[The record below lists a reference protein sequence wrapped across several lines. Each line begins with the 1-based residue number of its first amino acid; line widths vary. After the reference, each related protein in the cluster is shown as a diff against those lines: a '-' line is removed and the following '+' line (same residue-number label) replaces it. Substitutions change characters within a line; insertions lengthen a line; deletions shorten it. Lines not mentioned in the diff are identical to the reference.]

1 MDDFRKKLYKQLAV
15 FLDDVGIP
23 PKVIFFYIS
32 NLQNILKRNRVFKTS
47 GTYFGTLQMMSKRRS
62 FRFSNPW
69 FESWSRNTRQH
80 VRKGIKFGGSYD
92 AQKNKDLFQR
102 YNYKGMHLPFEV
114 GFYT

>member
-1 MDDFRKKLYKQLAV
+1 
-15 FLDDVGIP
+15 
-23 PKVIFFYIS
+23 
-32 NLQNILKRNRVFKTS
+32 
-47 GTYFGTLQMMSKRRS
+47 MMSKRRS

-114 GFYT
+114 GLYVERCDVFLSLCLFFSEC

>member
-1 MDDFRKKLYKQLAV
+1 MEKKILNKFFREIDDMYYFISR
-15 FLDDVGIP
+15 
-23 PKVIFFYIS
+23 IF
-32 NLQNILKRNRVFKTS
+32 
-47 GTYFGTLQMMSKRRS
+47 LQMMSKRRS

-92 AQKNKDLFQR
+92 PQKNKDLFQR

-114 GFYT
+114 GFFVENNFSGVPFCSFFSDCFKVM

>member
-1 MDDFRKKLYKQLAV
+1 
-15 FLDDVGIP
+15 
-23 PKVIFFYIS
+23 
-32 NLQNILKRNRVFKTS
+32 
-47 GTYFGTLQMMSKRRS
+47 MMSKRRS

-92 AQKNKDLFQR
+92 PQKNKDLFQR

-114 GFYT
+114 GFFVENNFSGVPFCSFFSDCFLKSCKM